1 MVTQDERFDRLDAS
15 IERIDA
21 RMARTDASIE
31 RIDARMARTDA
42 LIERMDARMERTDVL
57 IERMDARMERMDA
70 RMERMDAS
78 IERFSQHTDDRFDS
92 LTKYILDLR
101 DETSTRLRA
110 IESRLD
116 LQAVALT
123 SMDARESRV
132 PALTK
137 AVLDAGSF
145 SGQLAMELSK
155 QRDSAFNF
163 ALRLEK
169 LEDTVAKLLKPA
181 A

>member
-1 MVTQDERFDRLDAS
+1 MVTHDERFDRLDAS
-15 IERIDA
+15 NERI
-21 RMARTDASIE
+21 DASIE
-31 RIDARMARTDA
+31 R
-42 LIERMDARMERTDVL
+42 
-57 IERMDARMERMDA
+57 
-70 RMERMDAS
+70 
-78 IERFSQHTDDRFDS
+78 
-92 LTKYILDLR
+92 LTKYVLDFR

>member
-1 MVTQDERFDRLDAS
+1 MPTHDEERFDRIDGAIERLGAS
-15 IERIDA
+15 IER
-21 RMARTDASIE
+21 
-31 RIDARMARTDA
+31 
-42 LIERMDARMERTDVL
+42 
-57 IERMDARMERMDA
+57 
-70 RMERMDAS
+70 
-78 IERFSQHTDDRFDS
+78 
-92 LTKYILDLR
+92 LTKYMLDFR
-101 DETSTRLRA
+101 EEASTRLRA

-123 SMDARESRV
+123 GIDARESRI

-145 SGQLAMELSK
+145 SAQLAMEISK

>member
-116 LQAVALT
+116 LQAVH
-123 SMDARESRV
+123 SPVWMPGNREFPRSPR
-132 PALTK
+132 PYST
-137 AVLDAGSF
+137 
-145 SGQLAMELSK
+145 
-155 QRDSAFNF
+155 
-163 ALRLEK
+163 
-169 LEDTVAKLLKPA
+169 PA
-181 A
+181 AFPVNSQWSCQSRGIPRSISHCASKSWKIPWPSF